1 MRAPRRRL
9 NPFLLR
15 RVEQSGK
22 KLTALTAHGGFRH
35 YADFFN
41 ALREDKIRVTPL
53 MQTRLERV
61 ADAVGFP
68 KDEIFLDGPSR

>member
-15 RVEQSGK
+15 RVEQSGL
-22 KLTALTAHGGFRH
+22 KLTALTALGGFRH
-35 YADFFN
+35 YADFFTT
-41 ALREDKIRVTPL
+41 LREERVRTTPL
-53 MQTRLERV
+53 IRIRLERI

-68 KDEIFLDGPSR
+68 KDEIFLDEVSR